1 MRCLNCNSQDQQVKN
16 GKNPSGSQRW
26 YCKKC
31 ERVYTPEISELYGKE
46 KRRQAVKMYLEGMSF
61 RAIGRLLEV
70 HHQTVINWIEAH
82 ADTLPEH
89 VSKTESVGVI
99 ELDEL
104 FTFSGKKS
112 LQDTES
118 TS

>member
-1 MRCLNCNSQDQQVKN
+1 MRCEKCNSKENQVKN

-26 YCKKC
+26 YCKAC
-31 ERVYTPEISELYGKE
+31 ERVYTPKASAMYGEE
-46 KRRQAVKMYLEGMSF
+46 KHRQAVRMYLEGMSF

-82 ADTLPEH
+82 AKQLPDPA
-89 VSKTESVGVI
+89 SDIESVEVI

-104 FTFSGKKS
+104 FTFAGKKS
-112 LQDTES
+112 PQDTES